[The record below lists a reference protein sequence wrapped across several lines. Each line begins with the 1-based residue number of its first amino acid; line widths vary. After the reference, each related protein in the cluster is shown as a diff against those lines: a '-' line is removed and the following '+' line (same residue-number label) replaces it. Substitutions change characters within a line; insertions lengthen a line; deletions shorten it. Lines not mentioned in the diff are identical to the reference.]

1 MFEKDI
7 ENAFTAKVAKYLA
20 DGYIFNLATMNGSQG
35 EYGKVDLR
43 KGDDVVRILLEKR
56 YEGNFDIYA
65 LIVGRPNGI
74 PLDIIWNNK
83 LKEIE
88 CTDFYVIGNR
98 KGGKYYGTKEEAEA
112 ARKKQIERYGRKL
125 TYIET
130 ELSEAYKKIAYRILK
145 ERDCFRSIKKSNIIR
160 VGRIEGY
167 FQNRQPSYQK
177 RVFVEV
183 ERRGRV
189 DSEILYS
196 AWD

>member
-35 EYGKVDLR
+35 EYGKVDLC

-65 LIVGRPNGI
+65 LIVGRPNGT
-74 PLDIIWNNK
+74 PLNIIWNNK

-88 CTDFYVIGNR
+88 RTDFYVIGNR
-98 KGGKYYGTKEEAEA
+98 KGGKYYGTKEEAEV